1 VSPNG
6 IGFSVKGLSKKITP
20 FIFILYFSDLPGIY
34 AGVNGFFD
42 GSKIVDMQIKYC
54 KEIKLRGGSL
64 MDKSKEFNKPKSD
77 ISTKKLY
84 EICTK
89 LDGLNV
95 KLWVVVILL
104 TGILIVAIA
113 DL

>member
-1 VSPNG
+1 
-6 IGFSVKGLSKKITP
+6 
-20 FIFILYFSDLPGIY
+20 
-34 AGVNGFFD
+34 
-42 GSKIVDMQIKYC
+42 
-54 KEIKLRGGSL
+54 

-77 ISTKKLY
+77 SSTKKIY

-95 KLWVVVILL
+95 KLWVIVILL
-104 TGILIVAIA
+104 AGILIVAIA